1 MSNIPPQTRAWA
13 ASSES
18 DEWHS
23 VPSNIDTSAS
33 IAGSDIPADPNA
45 QTSLVVLNP
54 VISGDQQQSDTP
66 SSGVLV
72 VSDKKKCWI
81 CLAEEDELASD
92 GVPLNNSRWSKACA
106 CSLDAHETCL
116 ITWINQT
123 RGGDASKT
131 VRSIITTNIDDLST
145 MQRTV

>member
-1 MSNIPPQTRAWA
+1 MSNVPPQARTWA

-23 VPSNIDTSAS
+23 VHSNIDSSAS

-54 VISGDQQQSDTP
+54 AISGNQQQSDTS
-66 SSGVLV
+66 SSGVHV
-72 VSDKKKCWI
+72 TVDKKKCWI
-81 CLAEEDELASD
+81 CLAEEGELASD
-92 GVPLNNSRWSKACA
+92 GIPLNTSRWSKACA

-131 VRSIITTNIDDLST
+131 VHSIATTNTDDLSAV
-145 MQRTV
+145 QRAV